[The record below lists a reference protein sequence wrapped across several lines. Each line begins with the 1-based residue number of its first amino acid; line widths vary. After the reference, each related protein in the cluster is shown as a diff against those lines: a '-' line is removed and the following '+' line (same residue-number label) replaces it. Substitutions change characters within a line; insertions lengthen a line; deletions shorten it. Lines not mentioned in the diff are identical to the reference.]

1 MKNQIKKD
9 INFDLKLKEWKTLKQ
24 QGNQNFIIS
33 NAQKGGAVTIQGIK
47 DQKCEIERQRN
58 NKEHYKVLS
67 TA

>member
-9 INFDLKLKEWKTLKQ
+9 INFDLKLKERKTLKQ

-58 NKEHYKVLS
+58 NK
-67 TA
+67 

>member
-1 MKNQIKKD
+1 MKNQIIKD
-9 INFDLKLKEWKTLKQ
+9 IKFDLKLKEWKTLKQ

-58 NKEHYKVLS
+58 NKEHYKLLS
-67 TA
+67 TD

>member
-1 MKNQIKKD
+1 METVT
-9 INFDLKLKEWKTLKQ
+9 KEIEHEKSNHKRYKE

-58 NKEHYKVLS
+58 NKEHYKLLS
-67 TA
+67 TD